1 METNMKLPINMK
13 YTKLALAI
21 ALLPALS
28 APLSAAEILSFEGAV
43 GDGFILLDA
52 DENVVA
58 PGIKAMTTI
67 INNDDFTSSNG
78 FSPNQVP
85 NCLMA
90 NNDAVCDGP
99 QGSGKR
105 VKNYITG
112 RSTFDTVYNVAKS
125 GGKTEY
131 FNFGKL
137 TNTTGA
143 RMTGFDIQLGTGTGA
158 NFVRA
163 SESGIDL
170 TMDQVTELEGRAAG
184 WAGNGGVD
192 GQDPLQRINFP
203 NGLFGSG
210 GQDRTEEG
218 VGYYSADQSGFVF
231 ADFGAEDGK
240 GSDTL
245 SATELFGPHLEIF
258 GDGILSRN
266 QIPLSLVFDDG
277 SGDDA
282 ALILWQA
289 GKLWIDIDGNVVAQS
304 EVDELLTQEGFLLE
318 EIEDLSNVNLNYSFD
333 IGDDLNGNQ
342 ITVRFVP
349 KFSEIVTAA
358 QTDYQFAVAASL
370 DSTEIPFLF
379 YDQAT
384 EAGSKAGMSDAS
396 KAVQDEFKEVITAIN
411 AMPVASQG
419 LERAGTSYL
428 RNYGTQAQ
436 LLGRDQIELVLQHLS
451 NGRSLGNLRNSH
463 SVTASEMGGSATTA
477 EDAASMLASSGSNTV
492 QVNDKLTTF
501 MSASAST
508 GDIKSSQNSIGS
520 DYNGYTFVMG
530 ADYLIADSLRAGA
543 ALSYGKNK
551 ADIDDHRGELD
562 AKGYSVMAYGTF
574 GERTGLYADVAAG
587 HTWLDFDNK
596 RNINLGDWNRTAKS
610 STDGTQW
617 SLAAKTGYN
626 FDLKPL
632 IIGPSVQYHWHDLKV
647 DGYSEKN
654 AGVLSMNVDDM
665 KFKSQTLWLGGQ
677 ASLPLTLNKGMIE
690 PFASVHWVKEFK
702 DSGANVATSF
712 NNGTLA
718 FTTPL
723 DAYDDKYMRASVGVM
738 GSFATGSGLP
748 VELSASY
755 EGTFKNAD
763 YNQNRFQLGA
773 AVRF

>member
-1 METNMKLPINMK
+1 MKLPINMK

-28 APLSAAEILSFEGAV
+28 AQVSAGEILTFDGYT
-43 GDGFILLDA
+43 GDGYILIDE

-58 PGIKAMTTI
+58 PGIKAVTKD
-67 INNDDFTSSNG
+67 INNDDFKSKNG
-78 FSPNQVP
+78 FAPNMVQ

-90 NNDAVCDGP
+90 NNEALCDSEK
-99 QGSGKR
+99 GSGKR
-105 VKNYITG
+105 VKNNITG
-112 RSTFDTVYNVAKS
+112 RNAFDTVYNVKSS
-125 GGKTEY
+125 GGTTEY

-137 TNTTGA
+137 TNKTNA

-158 NFVRA
+158 NFVGA
-163 SESGIDL
+163 DASGIEL
-170 TMDQVTELEGRAAG
+170 SMDQVSALSAKAAE
-184 WAGNGGVD
+184 WAGSGGVD
-192 GQDPLQRINFP
+192 GQDPLQRVNLP
-203 NGLFGSG
+203 SGLFGKG
-210 GQDRTEEG
+210 GQDRGEEG
-218 VGYYSADQSGFVF
+218 IGYFSLEQAGFIF
-231 ADFGAEDGK
+231 TDEGAADGK

-245 SATELFGPHLEIF
+245 TASAIF
-258 GDGILSRN
+258 GDDYQALFGNGLLSRN
-266 QIPLSLVFDDG
+266 QVPVSLVYDDG
-277 SGDDA
+277 SGEDA
-282 ALILWQA
+282 ALVYWKA
-289 GKLWIDIDGNVVAQS
+289 GNLWINEEGNIVAQS
-304 EVDELLTQEGFLLE
+304 EVDALLKQEGYLLDT
-318 EIEDLSNVNLNYSFD
+318 IEDLSNVNLNYTFD

-349 KFSEIVTAA
+349 KFSNIVTAA
-358 QTDYQFAVAASL
+358 QTDYQFAVAAAL
-370 DSTEIPFLF
+370 DTAEVPFLF
-379 YDQAT
+379 YDQTAEVGT
-384 EAGSKAGMSDAS
+384 KAGLSAES
-396 KAVQDEFKEVITAIN
+396 KVMQEEFKEVLAALNGLPTAG
-411 AMPVASQG
+411 ATQQG
-419 LERAGTSYL
+419 IERAGTSYL

-451 NGRSLGNLRNSH
+451 NSRSLDNLRNSH
-463 SVTASEMGGSATTA
+463 SIAASEMDGSATTA

-501 MSASAST
+501 MSASVST
-508 GDIKSSQNSIGS
+508 GDIKSSQNGIGS
-520 DYNGYTFVMG
+520 DYNGYTFVIG
-530 ADYLIADSLRAGA
+530 ADYLINDNLRAGA

-562 AKGYSVMAYGTF
+562 AKGYSVMAYGTY

-596 RNINLGDWNRTAKS
+596 RNIDLGDWNRTAKS

-626 FDLKPL
+626 FDLEPL

-712 NNGTLA
+712 NNTLA

-723 DAYDDKYMRASVGVM
+723 DSYDDKYMRASVGVM